1 MTELLRFRH
10 NEVSWISL
18 VFAIAIFLYSS
29 IIPNTPFI
37 SDESVYAYASYAIAR
52 GVVPYREI
60 YLAHPPLM
68 FYIYAFFIK
77 LFGANIYYLRLIT
90 SAIYLFTGLL
100 AYLVIKGILRDHTGG
115 VCKLGLICMCLYVFL
130 PMQIPFF
137 TTIIIEPVFTLF
149 TLASLVLYIMHYSH
163 LRSRIFLFLAGI
175 FMGLAVM
182 TKLTAILFIV
192 SMLIYHAVTYLRE
205 GKKLFN
211 TLFIFLGIAI
221 PCFFVLIWV
230 SVWCHALEQFYLDL
244 FYWPMVRI
252 PTTLAEKLG
261 NLTWYVEAFLP
272 LLLTGALGA
281 VFSTWKA
288 KNERNSLFMLPVWLY
303 GSNATLLIFLTPSYF
318 HYFLHLTPYIAFLSI
333 MFFSESYSILKEAR
347 FILSQKTRSI
357 LNRRT
362 NFAFA
367 SAFCFIILLTLLL
380 TSSLSLKY
388 ISSFETFTENP
399 TTTIERYAGK
409 YIMSITEPGDR
420 IWTSEGSIAFFSQR
434 LIVPPNSSNWPLQAF
449 FSDALAHR
457 WWTYAGDEMKD
468 YKLGLATPRQF
479 IEAWDKEDIK
489 VIVIIRG
496 TIGKAWIPYPD
507 EILWNGY
514 CGLEG
519 VANYVQEHYEL
530 SKVITSSEVNYYYEI
545 WVRKNETV

>member
-1 MTELLRFRH
+1 L
-10 NEVSWISL
+10 VS
-18 VFAIAIFLYSS
+18 AIAIFLYSS

-77 LFGANIYYLRLIT
+77 LFGANIYCLRLIT
-90 SAIYLFTGLL
+90 SVIYLFTGLL
-100 AYLVIKGILRDHTGG
+100 AYLVIKGILRDHMGG
-115 VCKLGLICMCLYVFL
+115 VCKLGLIYMCLYVFL

-137 TTIIIEPVFTLF
+137 TTIIVEPVFTLF

-182 TKLTAILFIV
+182 IKLTAILFIV

-205 GKKLFN
+205 DKKLFN

-281 VFSTWKA
+281 VFSAWKA

-303 GSNATLLIFLTPSYF
+303 GS
-318 HYFLHLTPYIAFLSI
+318 
-333 MFFSESYSILKEAR
+333 R
-347 FILSQKTRSI
+347 
-357 LNRRT
+357 
-362 NFAFA
+362 
-367 SAFCFIILLTLLL
+367 
-380 TSSLSLKY
+380 
-388 ISSFETFTENP
+388 
-399 TTTIERYAGK
+399 
-409 YIMSITEPGDR
+409 
-420 IWTSEGSIAFFSQR
+420 
-434 LIVPPNSSNWPLQAF
+434 
-449 FSDALAHR
+449 
-457 WWTYAGDEMKD
+457 
-468 YKLGLATPRQF
+468 
-479 IEAWDKEDIK
+479 
-489 VIVIIRG
+489 
-496 TIGKAWIPYPD
+496 
-507 EILWNGY
+507 
-514 CGLEG
+514 
-519 VANYVQEHYEL
+519 
-530 SKVITSSEVNYYYEI
+530 
-545 WVRKNETV
+545 